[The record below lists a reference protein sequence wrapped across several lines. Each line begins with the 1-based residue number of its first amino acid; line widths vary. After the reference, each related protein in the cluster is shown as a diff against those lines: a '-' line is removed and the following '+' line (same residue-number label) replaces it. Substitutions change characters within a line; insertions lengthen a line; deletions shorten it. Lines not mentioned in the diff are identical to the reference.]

1 MINYIVLI
9 IDCQYV
15 LFHNIFNGNTAL
27 NGEGGAIYH
36 DMPNAPPANLVQN
49 KYNSNQAVKWQDYN

>member
-49 KYNSNQAVKWQDYN
+49 KYNSN